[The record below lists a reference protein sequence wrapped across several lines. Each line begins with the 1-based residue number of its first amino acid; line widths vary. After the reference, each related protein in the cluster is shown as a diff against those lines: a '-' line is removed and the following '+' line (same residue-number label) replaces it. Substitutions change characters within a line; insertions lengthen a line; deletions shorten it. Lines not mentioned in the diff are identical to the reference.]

1 MESKKTL
8 ATGRLAVWVIVAAAP
23 SLAARATDL
32 SYTFLDFES
41 LDNTVEKTATQS
53 PLPGQTVQI
62 QTSGGRGIAAAGS
75 YLFGEKFYFSGY
87 YRSSV
92 IDYSG
97 VVTSP
102 IATDHASGTF
112 DIVASNLSLG
122 YVHKFGDRLDFT
134 ADVGFESSFYDFG
147 SIAGENFDLKDSGAG
162 ARIGF
167 RWNPRKPVELFVT
180 AHYSSVEKADLSAH
194 RYDAGTSVSAGVR
207 WYFFENLGVG
217 IEHESGDVDV
227 TTISMRFNFG
237 NLPL

>member
-1 MESKKTL
+1 MESKKTV
-8 ATGRLAVWVIVAAAP
+8 TTWRLALWAIAAAAP

-53 PLPGQTVQI
+53 PVPGQTVQI

-75 YLFGEKFYFSGY
+75 YLFGERFYFAGGY
-87 YRSSV
+87 KSSV

-102 IATDHASGTF
+102 LATDHATGTF
-112 DIVASNLSLG
+112 DLVGSNLALG
-122 YVHKFGDRLDFT
+122 YLHKFGDRLDFT
-134 ADVGFESSFYDFG
+134 ADIGYESATYDFG
-147 SIAGENFDLKDSGAG
+147 SIAGENFDLKDSGVG
-162 ARIGF
+162 AHIGF
-167 RWNPRKPVELFVT
+167 RWNPRKPFELFVT
-180 AHYSSVEKADLSAH
+180 GHYSPVEKADLTGH
-194 RYDAGTSVSAGVR
+194 RFESGTSVSAGVR
-207 WYFFENLGVG
+207 WYFFEALGVG
-217 IEHESGDVDV
+217 IEYESGDVDV